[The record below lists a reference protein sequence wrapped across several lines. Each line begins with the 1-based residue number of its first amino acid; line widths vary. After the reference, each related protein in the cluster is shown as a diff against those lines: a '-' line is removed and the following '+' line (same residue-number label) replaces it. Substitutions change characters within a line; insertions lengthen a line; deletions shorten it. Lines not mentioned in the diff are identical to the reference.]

1 MRNTTTLARMRF
13 LSMKGESLSA
23 PRSRHTQRET
33 APLKV
38 NESAARVKHT
48 ESQVPH
54 PTDKAVLGS
63 KESVRDKKEE

>member
-13 LSMKGESLSA
+13 LSMEGESLSA
-23 PRSRHTQRET
+23 PRSRNTQRET

-48 ESQVPH
+48 ESHVRH
-54 PTDKAVLGS
+54 PTDEGVLGS
-63 KESVRDKKEE
+63 KESVSDGKEE